1 MLLFSSKIT
10 VYIRKNQ
17 PKQNKT
23 IQKKKKHR
31 YYIQRKSQNLMQ
43 VMEKNDL
50 LRQIPVTCIDVFRS
64 SLFIKL
70 DED

>member
-1 MLLFSSKIT
+1 MLLFSIKIT

-17 PKQNKT
+17 PKKKK
-23 IQKKKKHR
+23 IQKNR

-43 VMEKNDL
+43 VMEKSDL
-50 LRQIPVTCIDVFRS
+50 LRQIPVSCIDVFRS

>member
-23 IQKKKKHR
+23 IQKKKHR